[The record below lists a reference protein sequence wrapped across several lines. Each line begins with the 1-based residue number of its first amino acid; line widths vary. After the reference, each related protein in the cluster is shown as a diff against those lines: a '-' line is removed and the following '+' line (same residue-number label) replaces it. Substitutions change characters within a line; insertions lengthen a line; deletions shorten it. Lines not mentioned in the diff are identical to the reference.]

1 MTGNAL
7 ANRLE
12 GGTGNDTLTGGAG
25 ADLFAFTT
33 LPSATT
39 NLDTITD
46 FAIGVDKIQ
55 LENAIFTALT
65 ATGAL
70 GATMLRSGAG
80 ISAAAD
86 SDDYLIY
93 NTSTGALYYDADGNG
108 AGAAVQFA
116 VLTGN
121 PLLTA
126 GDFVVM

>member
-1 MTGNAL
+1 
-7 ANRLE
+7 
-12 GGTGNDTLTGGAG
+12 
-25 ADLFAFTT
+25 
-33 LPSATT
+33 
-39 NLDTITD
+39 
-46 FAIGVDKIQ
+46 VDKIQ

-70 GATMLRSGAG
+70 GATKLRSGAG

-108 AGAAVQFA
+108 GGAAVQFA